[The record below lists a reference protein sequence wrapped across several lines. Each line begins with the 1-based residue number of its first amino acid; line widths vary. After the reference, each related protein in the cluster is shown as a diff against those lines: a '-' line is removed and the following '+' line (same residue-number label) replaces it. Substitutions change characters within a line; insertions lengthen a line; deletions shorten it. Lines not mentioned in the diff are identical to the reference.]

1 MAEKIAVVTGGA
13 GSIGSAVARRLRKEA
28 YGVAIIDLHR
38 ERSEAVG
45 KELGTSAIYAPCNV
59 ADLEEV
65 KRAVDDIE
73 KRFGELAVLVNSA
86 GGSEGLGFVSR
97 PYWEVDVEERESL
110 LKVNL
115 YGVLNTCHAVLP
127 LMIKRKRG
135 NIVNIASRKGLK
147 GGAGRA
153 TYSAAKGGIITFTH
167 AIAIEAAPYGVRVN
181 SVAPGKTLSAWRLP
195 QEKEDPAK
203 GESKIP
209 LGITRPEDVAGVVAF
224 LVSEDA
230 RHVTG
235 ACIDASGGTAL
246 H

>member
-1 MAEKIAVVTGGA
+1 MSERIAVITGGA
-13 GSIGSAVARRLRKEA
+13 GSIGSAIARRLRKEG
-28 YGVAIIDLHR
+28 YGVAIIDVHR
-38 ERSEAVG
+38 ERTEAIG
-45 KELGTSAIYAPCNV
+45 RELGTSAIYAPCSV
-59 ADLEEV
+59 AEIEEV

-73 KRFGELAVLVNSA
+73 KRFGEIAVLVNSA
-86 GGSEGLGFVSR
+86 GGSEGLGFAPR
-97 PYWEVDVEERESL
+97 PYWEVDLEEREFL

-115 YGVLNTCHAVLP
+115 YGVLNTCHVVLP

-147 GGAGRA
+147 GGAGMA
-153 TYSAAKGGIITFTH
+153 TYSAAKGGIVTFTH
-167 AIAIEAAPYGVRVN
+167 AIAVEAAPYGVRAN
-181 SVAPGKTLSAWRLP
+181 SVAPGRTLSAWRLP

-203 GESKIP
+203 AGSKIP
-209 LGITRPEDVAGVVAF
+209 LGITYPEDIAGVVAF

>member
-1 MAEKIAVVTGGA
+1 
-13 GSIGSAVARRLRKEA
+13 
-28 YGVAIIDLHR
+28 VAILDIHR
-38 ERSEAVG
+38 ERSEAIG
-45 KELGTSAIYAPCNV
+45 KELGTSAIYAPCDV

-73 KRFGELAVLVNSA
+73 KRFGEIAVLVNSA

-97 PYWEVDVEERESL
+97 PYWEVDVEEREFL

-115 YGVLNTCHAVLP
+115 YGVLNTCYAVLP
-127 LMIKRKRG
+127 LMIKRQRG

-147 GGAGRA
+147 GGAGLA
-153 TYSAAKGGIITFTH
+153 TYSAAKGGIVTFTH
-167 AIAIEAAPYGVRVN
+167 AIAVEAATYGVRVN
-181 SVAPGKTLSAWRLP
+181 SVAPGKTLSAWRSP
-195 QEKEDPAK
+195 QEAEAEK
-203 GESKIP
+203 GGSKIP
-209 LGITRPEDVAGVVAF
+209 LGITYPEDVAGVVAF